1 MSLFD
6 FPRTAFHN
14 MSSASSGVNAH
25 AITENLSQGNIT
37 SPWPLTS
44 DISQTELIDVTN
56 PSTYNNV
63 IFSTVCDINGQ
74 LITLACFFQEVAKNT
89 WNVYVTAN
97 EECIN
102 GVKGEDRSAM
112 RPIASLNYPA
122 NGGGSPTA
130 VCGGSIATYSW
141 SPAGALTTTT
151 AISNGIICL
160 PSIPAVSLSSGR
172 LSNPIA
178 RLRLNMSS
186 ATQYGKALASG
197 NLSADGDSSRRK
209 IGFNIDRDGVLSNCY
224 SNGQQELWNV

>member
-1 MSLFD
+1 MSLFN
-6 FPRTAFHN
+6 FPRTAFQN
-14 MSSASSGVNAH
+14 MSSASSGVNAN

-37 SPWPLTS
+37 SPWPPTPY
-44 DISQTELIDVTN
+44 ISHTELIDTTD

-63 IFSTVCDINGQ
+63 IFSTVCDVNGQ
-74 LITLACFFQEVAKNT
+74 LITLACFFKEVADNT

-97 EECIN
+97 GECIN
-102 GVKGEDRSAM
+102 GVKGEDKSAM

-122 NGGGSPTA
+122 NGGCSPTS

-151 AISNGIICL
+151 VISNGIIRL

-186 ATQYGKALASG
+186 ATQYGTAFANG
-197 NLSADGDSSRRK
+197 NMSADGNSPRTK
-209 IGFNIDRDGVLSNCY
+209 IVFNIDRDGVLCNCY
-224 SNGQQELWNV
+224 SNGQQDLWNV